1 MKKYKQIFFLL
12 LIFALAFAV
21 RLYKIDNP
29 IADWHSW
36 RQADTAAVTRNFIK
50 QGFSPLFPKFDSVVS
65 LNQYA
70 NQNPDRFFFA
80 EFPIYNI
87 LVYPLYKY
95 FGVNVI
101 YHRLVSVFFSSLTIF
116 SLFFLTKLF
125 SSTFVAYTA
134 CLIFALLPY
143 NIYYGRVTMPDPLHV
158 FFAVTSLF
166 FVNLYL
172 KHQKTYLSIL
182 SGLFYALTILTKP
195 YGLVLLLPI
204 TYLLMSKILT
214 KKPIKILSIILFL
227 IISFTP
233 YLLWKI
239 HIDNYPQGQFGTD
252 WLFNSTNIRFRPAFF
267 RWLVFERFNNLI
279 LGGGGFVLVCFG
291 LISPKTKKE
300 TLFYFSWLA
309 SLAIFLFII
318 ATGNVTHDYYQLPF
332 VPILSIFAALGIEHL
347 LKIGQKTWQKIF
359 NSLLALA
366 LFTMMLAMGWYQAK
380 ELFNVNNW
388 PIVEAGLKADQIL
401 PKDALVIAPYN
412 NDPAF
417 LYQTNRW
424 GWTNQVYDLDQAK
437 QQYQK
442 PLYLVSVSK
451 DDYTNTIKNQYTT
464 IFETNNFII
473 VKIQ

>member
-1 MKKYKQIFFLL
+1 MTKHKQL
-12 LIFALAFAV
+12 LILILIFCLAFVV
-21 RLYKIDNP
+21 RLYKIENP

-36 RQADTAAVTRNFIK
+36 RQADTASITRNFIK
-50 QGFSPLFPKFDSVVS
+50 QGFSPFFPKFDSVVS

-101 YHRLVSVFFSSLTIF
+101 YHRLVSVLFSSLTIF

-134 CLIFALLPY
+134 SIIFALLPW
-143 NIYYGRVTMPDPLHV
+143 NIYYGRVIMPDPLHV
-158 FFAVTSLF
+158 FFAVTSLL
-166 FVNLYL
+166 FVSLWL
-172 KHQKTYLSIL
+172 KHQKTYLSVL
-182 SGLFYALTILTKP
+182 AGLFYALTILTKP
-195 YGLVLLLPI
+195 YGLVLLIPI
-204 TYLLMSKILT
+204 SYLLLSKLLSG
-214 KKPIKILSIILFL
+214 KPIKILSIILFL

-233 YLLWKI
+233 YLLWKL
-239 HIDNYPQGQFGTD
+239 HIDNYPQGQFGTA

-291 LISPKTKKE
+291 LVSPKSKKE

-309 SLAIFLFII
+309 SLIVFLVVI

-332 VPILSIFAALGIEHL
+332 VPILSIFTALGVEHL
-347 LKIGQKTWQKIF
+347 LKIGQKTWQKILNACLAF
-359 NSLLALA
+359 SL
-366 LFTMMLAMGWYQAK
+366 FIMMLAMGWYQAK
-380 ELFNVNNW
+380 GLFNVNNW
-388 PIVEAGLKADQIL
+388 PIVEAGLKANQIL

-424 GWTNQVYDLDQAK
+424 GWTNQVNNLEEILLQH
-437 QQYQK
+437 QE
-442 PLYLVSVSK
+442 PIYLVSVSK
-451 DDYTNTIKNQYTT
+451 DDYTASIKTQYPTV
-464 IFETNNFII
+464 FETDDFII
-473 VKIQ
+473 IKIQ

>member
-1 MKKYKQIFFLL
+1 MIKYKQTIT
-12 LIFALAFAV
+12 LIFIFILAFVV

-36 RQADTAAVTRNFIK
+36 RQADTASVTRNFIK
-50 QGFSPLFPKFDSVVS
+50 QGFSPFFPKFDSLVS
-65 LNQYA
+65 LNQFA
-70 NQNPDRFFFA
+70 DQNPDRLFFA

-125 SSTFVAYTA
+125 SSSFVAYTTS
-134 CLIFALLPY
+134 LIFALLPY

-158 FFAVTSLF
+158 FFAVTSLLF
-166 FVNLYL
+166 INLYL
-172 KHQKTYLSIL
+172 KHQKIYLSVL

-204 TYLLMSKILT
+204 TFLLLSKLILGKSVKFT
-214 KKPIKILSIILFL
+214 SIIIFL
-227 IISFTP
+227 IISLTP

-239 HIDNYPQGQFGTD
+239 HIDHYPQGQFGTA

-279 LGGGGFVLVCFG
+279 LGGGGFVLFCFG
-291 LISPKTKKE
+291 LISPKSIKE
-300 TLFYFSWLA
+300 VLFYFSWLV
-309 SLAIFLFII
+309 SLLIFVIVI

-332 VPILSIFAALGIEHL
+332 VPILSIFTALGIEHL

-359 NSLLALA
+359 NSCLALA
-366 LFTMMLAMGWYQAK
+366 LFAMMLAMGWYQAK
-380 ELFNVNNW
+380 GLFNINNY

-424 GWTNQVYDLDQAK
+424 GWTNQVYDLDKIK
-437 QQYQK
+437 QQHHN
-442 PLYLVSVSK
+442 PIYLVSVSK
-451 DDYTNTIKNQYTT
+451 DDYTNSLKNQYAP
-464 IFETNNFII
+464 IFETDNYII